1 MRKAGKSCKN
11 QSPPYC
17 PGTGSDR
24 CATSHPHAQNPAYQ
38 FPPDGMHPGTACNS
52 PSPRAQ
58 SAVLSDVAHSE
69 FMNFPPA
76 DQPPG
81 QCTFYLQPPVGLAQP
96 GQTTGMTVDQCHNL
110 PLHLCPQPVFRCNT
124 KYASGSAEIFTQ
136 GIYRSP
142 SGVLTT
148 KPHDSAGAHRRA
160 CARIADSVCVINR
173 DLLRKFINGKETAKI
188 RPPCRASHTRACTC
202 CICPYG
208 YRWWVYRTHPPQPR
222 PCNHTHQSG
231 RSTYRYS
238 PA

>member
-1 MRKAGKSCKN
+1 M
-11 QSPPYC
+11 SP
-17 PGTGSDR
+17 R
-24 CATSHPHAQNPAYQ
+24 QTSHQ
-38 FPPDGMHPGTACNS
+38 
-52 PSPRAQ
+52 
-58 SAVLSDVAHSE
+58 
-69 FMNFPPA
+69 
-76 DQPPG
+76 G
-81 QCTFYLQPPVGLAQP
+81 QCAFYLQPPVSLAQP
-96 GQTTGMTVDQCHNL
+96 GQPTGMTVDQCHNL
-110 PLHLCPQPVFRCNT
+110 PLHLCPQPVFRCDT
-124 KYASGSAEIFTQ
+124 KIRLRLCRNIHTRD
-136 GIYRSP
+136 IP
-142 SGVLTT
+142 LPLGVLIT

-188 RPPCRASHTRACTC
+188 SHHARITHTRACTC